1 MGAIKSYYDLL
12 NTTPAYKKFIE
23 SYGGQINSWVDIP
36 PMSKNNYVKKYP
48 VRELHKDGIIPI
60 GGGSQTD
67 TSTGTSGTP
76 TIWYRSKNELDYI
89 QNMLILTADIVV
101 GFNTD
106 IYLINMF
113 ALGKYATGMTVSRC
127 LRDRFSVFNCGP
139 DFDAAI
145 RFIIATEKERE
156 KPGTYIVAGYPP
168 HMLEFVDLATQQG
181 IDFSKI
187 SLFIVCGGES
197 MSIHT
202 RQNIEKYGVKLVIST
217 YGASD
222 LDINVAGQNIFD
234 KVLGDVIKKD
244 PSLLVD
250 LAGKSVINKGTPAVF
265 HFNPLYYY
273 IENDLDGNLY
283 FTSLNDK
290 RSSGRVKY
298 CLEDIGCVIKAKKV
312 RKVLKKHH
320 YDELLKLH
328 NNSIFPTLLLY
339 GRYGTQLTF
348 NGANVLPQNL
358 DASLNSDHFN
368 AYKKLVHHI
377 AYQADPDTNGLMGF
391 LVELKEGSE
400 IREDIGNEMRTVLL
414 DGMCEDNRDLKW
426 QIETCR
432 SKGLK
437 LPEMK
442 FFESGKSPIKSDPHR
457 KKEYIY
463 YLLDEQI
470 EMDTCLVVK

>member
-1 MGAIKSYYDLL
+1 MGAVQTTSCSYDSRDYDIFPKEFKEIEILEGDPTKKFFFKSTCCSIPLENRNTKQTNNALNFLSKFHNNVMKAQNEFQKNADLNPTFMGTLIPVLDTPFYHHSSLKMLGGLTEKNLWIYAKMGAIKSYYDLL

-348 NGANVLPQNL
+348 IN
-358 DASLNSDHFN
+358 
-368 AYKKLVHHI
+368 
-377 AYQADPDTNGLMGF
+377 
-391 LVELKEGSE
+391 
-400 IREDIGNEMRTVLL
+400 
-414 DGMCEDNRDLKW
+414 
-426 QIETCR
+426 
-432 SKGLK
+432 
-437 LPEMK
+437 
-442 FFESGKSPIKSDPHR
+442 
-457 KKEYIY
+457 
-463 YLLDEQI
+463 
-470 EMDTCLVVK
+470 